1 MVKMQHMYDIYQK
14 ARRIFFKNPSDWEK
28 KNSVGPTHLSF
39 SQITCVTA
47 VLYASF
53 NTLHIK
59 IRQHETLSSNI
70 MR

>member
-1 MVKMQHMYDIYQK
+1 MTSTK
-14 ARRIFFKNPSDWEK
+14 RPGGFFLKIHLTEK
-28 KNSVGPTHLSF
+28 KKKIPVSPTHLSF

-59 IRQHETLSSNI
+59 IRQHETHSSNI